1 MDADESTSLCN
12 TPIAEQK
19 GRLVVPEGMGV
30 NRNTN
35 QSSPGTTSP
44 STLYQAGY
52 FLWIWRL
59 RYCNE
64 AGWKKYMSEHK
75 KAIRVESGSGD
86 PEEGTASEKNQEFG
100 KGFGQTQ
107 DFCDET
113 DSAFLIQAA

>member
-75 KAIRVESGSGD
+75 KAI
-86 PEEGTASEKNQEFG
+86 
-100 KGFGQTQ
+100 
-107 DFCDET
+107 
-113 DSAFLIQAA
+113 